1 MNILKGILRF
11 IVASLIGG
19 IIAAVILFVIS
30 IILFMTNTDFTWK
43 DLGQV
48 WIGASLGIG
57 GLIQGFLEESEA

>member
-11 IVASLIGG
+11 IVASIMGG
-19 IIAAVILFVIS
+19 FIAAGILLIIA

-43 DLGQV
+43 ALGQV

-57 GLIQGFLEESEA
+57 GLIERNLD